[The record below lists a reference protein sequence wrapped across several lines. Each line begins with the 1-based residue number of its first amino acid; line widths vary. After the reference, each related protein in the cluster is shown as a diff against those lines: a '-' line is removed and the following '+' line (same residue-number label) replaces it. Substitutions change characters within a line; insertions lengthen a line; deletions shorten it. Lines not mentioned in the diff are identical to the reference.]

1 MTNENMKTRARTA
14 IVAAPSSASISNL
27 GFLKV
32 GSAVPKLSVGNPAFN
47 AAETVLLMA
56 LAEARGIK
64 VLVFPELGLTGYTCA
79 DLFQQKALL
88 QGSLDALRQVRDA
101 SRQFSG
107 IVFVGMPL
115 SVDNKLFNCAV
126 AVSRGAVLGIVP
138 KTFLPNYKEFYE
150 KRWFVASTALGET
163 NYVRLFDE
171 VVPIGVDL
179 LFTASDLPELV
190 IGAEICEDAWAPITP
205 GHLAAL
211 NNALVVVNLSASN
224 ELVGKMAYRRELV
237 SSRASHNICA
247 YIYTSSGVHESTTD
261 VVFSGHS
268 MICENGSF
276 LAENQRF
283 ERESLLLS
291 ADIDLERLSQ
301 ERLTNPTFADCQTQF
316 ASMRNFRQVAFQV
329 GEVSRPEKLQRF
341 VDAHPFVPKD
351 KTTLDLRCNEIFN
364 IQTAALAKRL
374 DRMRQRSGKAPR
386 VTIGVSG
393 GLDSTLALI
402 AAVRTFDMLGMP
414 RSNIHGYTMP
424 GYGTTA
430 RTKGNAHALMQ
441 HLGITPHEVDI
452 RKACL
457 AQMQEEGHKPFGID
471 LDGLDVES
479 FTAKLVAAQ
488 DNAVATGTEL
498 KDLYFENVQARMR
511 TKILMDNGFV
521 IGTGDVSEL
530 AKGWCTYNGDH
541 MSMYNVN
548 CSVPKTLVKFLVHW
562 AALKVF
568 DGDTR
573 VTLVDI
579 VETEISPEL
588 LPAGKDGKIAQKTE
602 EKVGPYELV
611 DFFLYYMVR
620 FGMTPEKMLYLA
632 RHAQFNQ
639 VYSEADLLKWLRDF
653 LVRFFDNQFKR
664 SCVPDGPKVGS
675 ISLSPR
681 GDWRMPSDADGD
693 IWLSFVDGEI
703 AKLPPVANNGA
714 VTKPGGAGTAI
725 ATEPKG
731 LTVMNPTPKV
741 FRVLGRVDYQNCFRF
756 NGTLPVAAFVDSV
769 IDVANRVTNEIRWDW
784 IWDSQDWHPADH
796 INYYTMHPGKKPFE
810 KAIICGMEQTL
821 WTVHGTQNTEDAEFH
836 PKLDRSKVN
845 FTVRKGQ
852 DSRVDSNSAFYD
864 NGIDAPAEVKAL
876 YPFIGQST
884 GLAEEMFAQAD
895 KAGADEIELTL
906 EGVTF
911 DICLAMSALHAA
923 RLEYKGKRIKVRVV
937 EDASPSFGDPEA
949 TKAAFEAA
957 GIELVQSADILALA
971 KV

>member
-316 ASMRNFRQVAFQV
+316 AAMRSFRQVAFQV

-351 KTTLDLRCNEIFN
+351 KATLDLRCNEIFN

-374 DRMRQRSGKAPR
+374 DRMRQRSGKAPK

-568 DGDTR
+568 DGATR

-632 RHAQFNQ
+632 RHAKFNQ
-639 VYSEADLLKWLRDF
+639 DYSEADLLKWLRDF

-693 IWLSFVDGEI
+693 IWLGFVDGEI
-703 AKLPPVANNGA
+703 AKLPPVVKNGA
-714 VTKPGGAGTAI
+714 VTKPGGAETAAAI
-725 ATEPKG
+725 ETKG

-756 NGTLPVAAFVDSV
+756 NGTLAVAAFVDSV

-796 INYYTMHPGKKPFE
+796 VNYYTMHPGKKPFD

-836 PKLDRSKVN
+836 PNLDRSKVN

-852 DSRVDSNSAFYD
+852 DPRVDSNSAFYD
-864 NGIDAPAEVKAL
+864 NGIDAPAEIKAL

-957 GIELVQSADILALA
+957 GIELVQSADILPLV